1 MAALWGIK
9 ESFCVYSWAEGMVMV
24 TMATKSS
31 LEQQSHF
38 TVRDNVSALL
48 LLMVA
53 GGRETSKTSPI
64 DSLRNAR
71 G

>member
-1 MAALWGIK
+1 
-9 ESFCVYSWAEGMVMV
+9 MVMV

-38 TVRDNVSALL
+38 TVRDDVSALL

-53 GGRETSKTSPI
+53 GGRGTSKTSPI

>member
-1 MAALWGIK
+1 
-9 ESFCVYSWAEGMVMV
+9 MV

-31 LEQQSHF
+31 LEQQNHF
-38 TVRDNVSALL
+38 AVRDNVSALL

-53 GGRETSKTSPI
+53 GGRGTSKTSPI

-71 G
+71 GQEHLRSHPGSYCPTG